1 MTQKK
6 RILIVDDHPLFRE
19 GLKAIIARNNTRYE
33 VVGETGTGH
42 QGLQMAKDLK
52 PDLVLVD
59 ISLPDQTGLELTRE
73 ILKFSANIRILIVS
87 AHSKI
92 DYIVRAFQ
100 AGAYGYI
107 VKETALDKLLDGID
121 CVLNGNYF
129 MDTSVSHQVV
139 KKLSGM
145 ATEKKIVPGSSYGAL
160 SPREQEIL
168 ILLAEGMPTNKVA
181 EKLFISPK
189 TVENHRSSI
198 MRKLELHSIQDLIR
212 YAAKTG
218 LIDITAW
225 KY

>member
-1 MTQKK
+1 VTQKK
-6 RILIVDDHPLFRE
+6 RILIIDDHPLFRE
-19 GLKAIIARNNTRYE
+19 GLKTVIARDNARYE

-42 QGLQMAKDLK
+42 QGLQLAKNLR

-59 ISLPDQTGLELTRE
+59 ISLPDQNGLDLACD
-73 ILKFSANIRILIVS
+73 ILKFFPNIRILIVS

-107 VKETALDKLLDGID
+107 VKETAADKLLDGIECILKGD
-121 CVLNGNYF
+121 YF

-139 KKLSGM
+139 KILSGM
-145 ATEKKIVPGSSYGAL
+145 AAEKKVVPGSKYGAL
-160 SPREQEIL
+160 TSREQEIL
-168 ILLAEGMPTNKVA
+168 ILLAEGIPTNKVA

-198 MRKLELHSIQDLIR
+198 MRKLELHSILDLVR
-212 YAAKTG
+212 YAAKSG
-218 LIDITAW
+218 LIDVTTW
-225 KY
+225 KD